1 MLRNDSLGLIVW
13 EQMAFLGN
21 PQHGCDMSPI
31 DFAKVAEACGMKR
44 VRIEDPSTCREKLE
58 EGLSFD
64 GPALIE
70 AVVEPD
76 EPPFGETL
84 MPVQAQNIAQAFER
98 GEENRE
104 RMANN
109 LLEED
114 RVALSP
120 AVQYAKDELS
130 ETSSRD
136 G

>member
-1 MLRNDSLGLIVW
+1 MR
-13 EQMAFLGN
+13 
-21 PQHGCDMSPI
+21 I
-31 DFAKVAEACGMKR
+31 D
-44 VRIEDPSTCREKLE
+44 DPSTCREKLE

-70 AVVEPD
+70 CLVDPD

-84 MPVQAQNIAQAFER
+84 KPAQAQNIAQAFER

-114 RVALSP
+114 RIAISP
-120 AVQYAKDELS
+120 AVHYAKDEIS
-130 ETSSRD
+130 EASSR
-136 G
+136 GG